1 MTVRIIVGLGNPGA
15 RYAQTRH
22 NLGFW
27 VIDELSDRWQIPL
40 TRHKYQAKY
49 GESRVGAERIVL
61 VKPQTFMNR
70 SGEAVSS
77 FVRFYQPDLADLL
90 VIYDDL
96 DLAPGLLRLKGSGSA
111 GGHRGMENIIQH
123 LDSKEFP
130 RLRLG
135 IGATP
140 EFLTAADYVLQ
151 RIDAEELII
160 LKEAAKRGA
169 DAVEMWLKEGLLTA
183 MNQFNRR
190 QTGEA

>member
-96 DLAPGLLRLKGSGSA
+96 DLAPA
-111 GGHRGMENIIQH
+111 YC
-123 LDSKEFP
+123 
-130 RLRLG
+130 
-135 IGATP
+135 A
-140 EFLTAADYVLQ
+140 
-151 RIDAEELII
+151 
-160 LKEAAKRGA
+160 
-169 DAVEMWLKEGLLTA
+169 
-183 MNQFNRR
+183 
-190 QTGEA
+190 